1 MSRILLIIVGT
12 AMLLGGCNWMKKKE
26 TPATESREQLLAAQ
40 HERIRRACASTGT
53 YERLK
58 ELVFDEATRIR
69 KGDPRNL
76 DPLAAETVVRM
87 EDPVVKSRDETLNIT
102 VCTGRFVIELPPGA
116 ESAFDGER
124 RLTANV
130 EYAAQAALDGSG
142 LVYEMDG
149 AEPIIYRLAAVGLR
163 GQPMPKIAAVHQAPP
178 AAPAAAT
185 PVPAASEMPQAT
197 PARPQA
203 TSPPKPKVETAS
215 PQPLRVTA
223 RPSFNCRYART
234 STERMVCGS
243 PVLAAK
249 DREMAS
255 LFYALLA
262 DADPGTRAHLRRSR
276 DAFLASRE
284 RCGSEDCVAAA
295 YTARVAELRSIAAG
309 Q

>member
-1 MSRILLIIVGT
+1 MSRILLIIAGT
-12 AMLLGGCNWMKKKE
+12 ALLLGGCDWMKKKE
-26 TPATESREQLLAAQ
+26 APATESREQLLAAQ

-87 EDPVVKSRDETLNIT
+87 EDPVVKSRDESLNIT

-163 GQPMPKIAAVHQAPP
+163 GQPMPKITAVAQAPP
-178 AAPAAAT
+178 SAPPAAT
-185 PVPAASEMPQAT
+185 PVPAASEMQQAT
-197 PARPQA
+197 PA
-203 TSPPKPKVETAS
+203 PKPKVERAS
-215 PQPLRVTA
+215 PPPLRVTA

-276 DAFLASRE
+276 DAFLSSRE